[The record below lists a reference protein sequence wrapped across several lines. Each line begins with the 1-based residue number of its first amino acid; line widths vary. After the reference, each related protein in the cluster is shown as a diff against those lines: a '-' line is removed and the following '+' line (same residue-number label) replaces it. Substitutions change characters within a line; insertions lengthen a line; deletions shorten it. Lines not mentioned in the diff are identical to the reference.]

1 MDCLAHLNARKQRV
15 PLMSNRKSV
24 PLRIS
29 HSLYEQLQRMAEQE
43 LRSVNGQI
51 EFLLT
56 QAVRKQ
62 GRSVSPSPNP
72 ANHQKPPPVDPSEA
86 DDAEG

>member
-1 MDCLAHLNARKQRV
+1 MSTRK
-15 PLMSNRKSV
+15 NF
-24 PLRIS
+24 PLRLS

-62 GRSVSPSPNP
+62 GRTGSTQSPAQPDRQP
-72 ANHQKPPPVDPSEA
+72 LIDPKPTDE
-86 DDAEG
+86 